1 MFSMTDLR
9 IGIIT
14 CLLVFC
20 SSISYAQVSFYNKYY
35 YEIKDTT
42 KVEPYFFATFAEDST
57 QLVKEFFKMD
67 STIAMRRVDILG
79 EKKESLSTKWIYF
92 DAAGWVSR
100 ETDKTYLPR
109 DSTRH
114 TYFYPSGTVK
124 ETRLIVNNYTISQ
137 KYFDESGQER
147 SVTITD
153 AEPQGGIEAWYEY
166 LRRNLR
172 YPETLLGE
180 DLAGTVRIA
189 LELDSSGNVF
199 LFEVMN
205 PENVHPEFQKEALRV
220 VKSFVAKPWQP
231 RRENA
236 TPTEASFVLPI
247 VFKIADDY

>member
-14 CLLVFC
+14 CLLVFY
-20 SSISYAQVSFYNKYY
+20 SSISYAQVSFYNKYF
-35 YEIKDTT
+35 YEIKDTAT
-42 KVEPYFFATFAEDST
+42 YEPHFFATVAEDST

-114 TYFYPSGTVK
+114 TYFYPNGTIK

-137 KYFDESGQER
+137 TYFDESGQER

-172 YPETLLGE
+172 YPETLLGD

-220 VKSFVAKPWQP
+220 VNSFVAKPWQP
-231 RRENA
+231 RMENGI
-236 TPTEASFVLPI
+236 PTEASFVLPI